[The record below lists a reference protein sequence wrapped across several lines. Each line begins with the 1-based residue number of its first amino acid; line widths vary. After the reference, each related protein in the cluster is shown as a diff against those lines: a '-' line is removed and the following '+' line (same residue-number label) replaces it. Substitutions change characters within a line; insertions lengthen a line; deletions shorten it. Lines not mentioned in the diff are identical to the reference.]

1 MKNWFPKSWDF
12 HINILVMLLSKII
25 IEKNL
30 KVVGR
35 VLRKEKNNNKKKSIN
50 SFFALLSLF
59 LILNV
64 SAYFIHQIKKFR
76 FPLQNEMGKK
86 QN

>member
-12 HINILVMLLSKII
+12 HINTLVMLLSKII

-35 VLRKEKNNNKKKSIN
+35 VLRKEKNNNKKK
-50 SFFALLSLF
+50 
-59 LILNV
+59 
-64 SAYFIHQIKKFR
+64 Y
-76 FPLQNEMGKK
+76 
-86 QN
+86 

>member
-35 VLRKEKNNNKKKSIN
+35 VLRKEKNNNKKK
-50 SFFALLSLF
+50 
-59 LILNV
+59 
-64 SAYFIHQIKKFR
+64 Y
-76 FPLQNEMGKK
+76 
-86 QN
+86 